1 MNLTDEQAQAIVR
14 QLQQTGLITPE
25 TIESIASKVITK
37 ALQDATELTHL
48 VFCDSQEDG
57 SCSCGYTVETGH
69 EDSWNCTDHLRWVDI
84 TKNIIQRCGVS
95 EGEYMLIMREFITL
109 LLDIDALNDAKNIRL
124 LFKIYF
130 TQNLSNPQ

>member
-1 MNLTDEQAQAIVR
+1 MHLTDEQAQAIVR
-14 QLQQTGLITPE
+14 QLQQTGLITLE
-25 TIESIASKVITK
+25 AIESIVSKVITK

-48 VFCDSQEDG
+48 VFCDSQADG

-69 EDSWNCTDHLRWVDI
+69 EDSWNCIDHLRWVDR
-84 TKNIIQRCGVS
+84 TKKIIQRCDVK
-95 EGEYMLIMREFITL
+95 EGEYMLIVKEFIGFMQ
-109 LLDIDALNDAKNIRL
+109 DIDMLEDSKNIRL